1 MKNALK
7 IVKNLMIYLISF
19 NIFSKQIFCI
29 FDSQQ
34 SPCILTKNIVINRT
48 NMLLSTLSNF
58 KSFFKGIYK
67 MDPVL
72 VKDNFIRLP
81 KDNNDINL
89 SHREELF
96 SFDNNNS
103 NTCLQERLDET
114 NTQLQ
119 KEIANNKYLKNK
131 INELHELLL
140 SQSQDIE
147 HIEANLKKVIGEKQ
161 ELLNKI
167 EQ

>member
-1 MKNALK
+1 
-7 IVKNLMIYLISF
+7 
-19 NIFSKQIFCI
+19 
-29 FDSQQ
+29 
-34 SPCILTKNIVINRT
+34 
-48 NMLLSTLSNF
+48 
-58 KSFFKGIYK
+58 

-167 EQ
+167 EQYKIIIEEQKKIINLQHNII